1 MSVCPQAEKTYFSEC
16 NIFDYYASPIGWGMM
31 HWCNAVA
38 SLDEAEGP
46 QHMAG
51 GHGVDGCDKMSPL
64 PPRGDP
70 GVFDILNTK
79 SCILM
84 HSLALKIGTASAFIE
99 IPKH

>member
-1 MSVCPQAEKTYFSEC
+1 
-16 NIFDYYASPIGWGMM
+16 
-31 HWCNAVA
+31 
-38 SLDEAEGP
+38 
-46 QHMAG
+46 MAG
-51 GHGVDGCDKMSPL
+51 GHGVDECDKMSPL